1 MSENSEQV
9 TAEQSQ
15 TIQQLSHARILLL
28 MATVVIAAFA
38 VGFIL
43 VSANFGIGILIG
55 GVLSF
60 INYFW
65 LKRSLKNIFGAAAA
79 GEKPR
84 FMAVG
89 YFLRYLILGAVLVIV
104 HLTKTVPIV
113 AVLLGLASFA
123 LAIIIEA
130 FIRLFSSFFIKK
142 EI

>member
-1 MSENSEQV
+1 MSGNSEQV
-9 TAEQSQ
+9 TTEQQ
-15 TIQQLSHARILLL
+15 TVQQLSHRRILVL
-28 MATVVIAAFA
+28 MAAVVIIAVALGSAF
-38 VGFIL
+38 
-43 VSANFGIGILIG
+43 VSTNFGIGVLIG
-55 GVLSF
+55 GILSF

-65 LKRSLKNIFGAAAA
+65 LKSSLKNLFAAAVS

-84 FMAVG
+84 FLATK
-89 YFLRYLILGAVLVIV
+89 YLLRYAGFGFVLAIV
-104 HLTKTVPIV
+104 YLTKTVPIV